1 MLEKW
6 RQCVDNGRV
15 SGALLR
21 DLSKAFDCILHD
33 LLIAKLGAYDF
44 DYTFLLL
51 QSYLSNRKVPQGSIL
66 GLLLL
71 NIHLCDMFHIN
82 DCDIA
87 SYDDDNIPYA
97 SSSNLEAV
105 INELGGSTNNLFCI
119 TSRRT
124 LMEIRVCDSFLGY
137 LCHLR
142 TSGVYL

>member
-6 RQCVDNGRV
+6 RQCLDNGSV

-51 QSYLSNRKVPQGSIL
+51 QSYRSIRKVPQGSIL
-66 GLLLL
+66 RLLLL

-82 DCDIA
+82 DCDVA
-87 SYDDDNIPYA
+87 RYDDDNIPYA

-105 INELGGSTNNLFCI
+105 INKLGGSTNNI
-119 TSRRT
+119 
-124 LMEIRVCDSFLGY
+124 
-137 LCHLR
+137 H
-142 TSGVYL
+142 